1 MDGFFS
7 TNLYTNI
14 PRISYNHVYIGIIQ
28 TMDPIRNP
36 FSPGAGSPPPELVGR
51 AGILEQARILLGRTK
66 QRRPEKSML
75 LTGLRG
81 VGKTVLLNEIE
92 RLARTNEYHTIS
104 VEAHEDKPL
113 GALIVPYL
121 RHLLF
126 ELDRV
131 AGTGNKVKRGLAVL
145 RSFIGSLKVSV
156 NDVTV
161 GLDIEPEKGSADSG
175 DLEIDLPNLFIAIG
189 EAAEDR
195 NTAVALLIDEIQY
208 FNQKELGALI
218 MAMHK
223 IQQRQ
228 LPLVLLG
235 AGLPILPG
243 LAGESKSYAERLFSF
258 PDIGAL
264 SKEDTAKALRDPA
277 LAVGVV
283 FEPSSL
289 SEIFR
294 LTKGYPYF
302 LQEWGYQAWNLAASS
317 PITLKIVQ
325 NATVAVIPRLDQNF
339 FRVRY
344 DRLTPSEKNFLRAM
358 AELGSG
364 AHRTGDIAEVL
375 GVKIS
380 SLGPVRAKLIKKGML
395 YSPAHGDMA
404 FTVPLF
410 DEFMIRAIPKFQ
422 R

>member
-1 MDGFFS
+1 
-7 TNLYTNI
+7 
-14 PRISYNHVYIGIIQ
+14 
-28 TMDPIRNP
+28 
-36 FSPGAGSPPPELVGR
+36 
-51 AGILEQARILLGRTK
+51 
-66 QRRPEKSML
+66 ML

-92 RLARTNEYHTIS
+92 RLARDHAYRTIPI
-104 VEAHEDKPL
+104 EAHEDKPL
-113 GALIVPYL
+113 GTLIAPHL
-121 RHLLF
+121 RRVLY
-126 ELDRV
+126 ELDRI
-131 AGTGNKVKRGLAVL
+131 AGVGNKVKRGLAVL
-145 RSFIGSLKVSV
+145 RSFIGTLKFSV
-156 NDVTV
+156 NDVAI
-161 GLDIEPEKGSADSG
+161 GLDIEPEKGAADSG
-175 DLEIDLPNLFIAIG
+175 DLEIDLPNLLAAIG

-195 NTAVALLIDEIQY
+195 KSAVAIFIDEVQY

-243 LAGESKSYAERLFSF
+243 LAGESKSYAERLFNF

-264 SKEDTAKALRDPA
+264 SATDAAKALQDPA
-277 LAVGVV
+277 NAAGVE
-283 FEPSSL
+283 FESTAL
-289 SEIFR
+289 DEVFR

-302 LQEWGYQAWNLAASS
+302 VQEWGYQAWNLAASS
-317 PITLKIVQ
+317 PITKQTLKK
-325 NATVAVIPRLDQNF
+325 ATATVIPRLDQNF

-358 AELGSG
+358 AALGPG
-364 AHRTGDIAEVL
+364 AQRTGDIADAL
-375 GVKIS
+375 KVKIT
-380 SLGPVRAKLIKKGML
+380 SLGPLRAKLIKKGMI

-410 DEFMIRAIPKFQ
+410 DEFMIRAIPNFKS
-422 R
+422 